1 MHLRQTLV
9 RTAYLAA
16 CALELSEACEP
27 EVLVQLITFRVKGLP
42 HGHV

>member
-1 MHLRQTLV
+1 MHPGHLLKR
-9 RTAYLAA
+9 RADLAA

-27 EVLVQLITFRVKGLP
+27 EVLVQLIAFGVKGLP